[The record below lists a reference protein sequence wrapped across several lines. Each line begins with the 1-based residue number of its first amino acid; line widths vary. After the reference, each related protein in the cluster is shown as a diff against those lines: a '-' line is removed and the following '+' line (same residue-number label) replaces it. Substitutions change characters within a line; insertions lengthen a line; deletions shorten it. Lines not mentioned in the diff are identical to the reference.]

1 MDFEATLLLT
11 DDERALVADMLTRE
25 SDGCRF
31 LVARLSGDEPIAPQ
45 EMARALA
52 RRARG
57 EPVDD
62 VFIGFPTREPI
73 GATVRMNRPRF
84 AE

>member
-1 MDFEATLLLT
+1 LT
-11 DDERALVADMLTRE
+11 DEERAMIADMLTRE

-31 LVARLSGDEPIAPQ
+31 LVARLSGDEPIEPH
-45 EMARALA
+45 EIARALA

-57 EPVDD
+57 EPVED
-62 VFIGFPTREPI
+62 VFIGFPPREPI
-73 GATVRMNRPRF
+73 GATVRINRPRF